1 MKSTWIFRPPIPPV
15 ALMYLPAACVP
26 STMPWSTPGTIGL
39 STSVTTA
46 IRIVVGLTP
55 TSVALFEFAAFST
68 PPPRDGR
75 PDGQRHREQRDERD
89 VPHLPLRHVYPPGR
103 K

>member
-1 MKSTWIFRPPIPPV
+1 
-15 ALMYLPAACVP
+15 
-26 STMPWSTPGTIGL
+26 MPWSTPGTIGL

-55 TSVALFEFAAFST
+55 ISVALFEFAAFD
-68 PPPRDGR
+68 PADRGHGR

-89 VPHLPLRHVYPPGR
+89 VPHLPLRHVIPPGR

>member
-1 MKSTWIFRPPIPPV
+1 
-15 ALMYLPAACVP
+15 
-26 STMPWSTPGTIGL
+26 MPWSTPGTIGL

-55 TSVALFEFAAFST
+55 ISVALFEFAAFDPATAGTAAPTVSDT
-68 PPPRDGR
+68 ASSATNA
-75 PDGQRHREQRDERD
+75 D
-89 VPHLPLRHVYPPGR
+89 VPHLPLRHVIPPGR